1 MALHKYT
8 LAHALQHSYHH
19 ENTALAIHDL
29 GPSLHLEH
37 QDNHAQTFNLTYRAL
52 PAHKFALFDP
62 LSLAPLQLYLSL
74 HTEDRRCSHNL
85 TYIS

>member
-8 LAHALQHSYHH
+8 LVHALQHSYHH

-62 LSLAPLQLYLSL
+62 LTVLHLHSTLPVLA
-74 HTEDRRCSHNL
+74 H
-85 TYIS
+85 

>member
-1 MALHKYT
+1 MALHKFT

-37 QDNHAQTFNLTYRAL
+37 QDNHAQTFNLHTEPCL
-52 PAHKFALFDP
+52 LT
-62 LSLAPLQLYLSL
+62 SL
-74 HTEDRRCSHNL
+74 HFL
-85 TYIS
+85 IL